1 MLSQPNG
8 GIDTWQ
14 HTLHIISPPKC
25 ACAWPPAYPQ
35 VIFSFMLVILV
46 TLCCCPRAVQHWQLH
61 WRAGGTL
68 YFHTHYVLLFLALL
82 WVDSLCVTSCLVCE
96 VLYHLILA
104 VWGHCILKLPIREL
118 VDLWICVRHVFLCP
132 CVASFTQPRLWPNPK
147 SHSYHF
153 FPPLPLLGTKSQ
165 EFWVEISLF
174 NGRNPRE
181 ERLRHQKSPIAST

>member
-25 ACAWPPAYPQ
+25 ARAWPPPYPQ

-68 YFHTHYVLLFLALL
+68 YFHTHYALLFLALL
-82 WVDSLCVTSCLVCE
+82 WVDSLCVMSCLVCE

-104 VWGHCILKLPIREL
+104 VWGHGIVKLPIREL
-118 VDLWICVRHVFLCP
+118 VGLWVSVRRVSVPLCCVFY
-132 CVASFTQPRLWPNPK
+132 STQTLAQSQLSLLP
-147 SHSYHF
+147 F

-165 EFWVEISLF
+165 EFWVEILLF
-174 NGRNPRE
+174 NVRNPSE